1 MTPTFQVNSEP
12 IPGYRMTK
20 YLGRGGVGEVWQVEA
35 PGKVAKAVKLIPL
48 ENTEALLSD
57 RELQGLAKI
66 RSIRH
71 PYLLSI
77 DRYEIT
83 RGYVIIVMELADKSL
98 ADRFEECARVHGTG
112 VPRDELLR
120 YMRETAEVLD
130 LLAVEHQLQH
140 LDIKPENLFMMSG
153 HIKVADFGLVHSSM
167 TELAA
172 SALAFTPAY
181 APPELFSGR
190 ISPSADQY
198 SLAVTYQELLT
209 GRRPFDATSF
219 RELVFAHDNLQPDF
233 SSAPIEDRPVLL
245 KAMSKNEDERY
256 ASCTAFIDALL
267 KAGKIQIPT
276 GTKQRPPS
284 VQFFVPPA
292 AAAAAPPAP
301 APHAVAAAA
310 KLAPV
315 AAPAASPNG
324 RSVKPM
330 YTRTA
335 SVTGSFGRDPSFRG
349 SPLGGKPLEANR
361 RQTASVELQ
370 PHQDKVV
377 NTFVTCVAPE
387 LYALKMRAFIDALGA
402 DIEGSP
408 TPNDIV
414 LRFRPNRMVWFTR
427 RGESL
432 FLRVETSGKPGANGN
447 GLIQASVYSSNTSI
461 VGPALTHKAMLLVRA
476 LRGFLMASEKNTTF
490 DAEVLKAQLWAS

>member
-66 RSIRH
+66 RLIRH

-83 RGYVIIVMELADKSL
+83 RGYVVIVMELADKSL
-98 ADRFEECARVHGTG
+98 ADRFEECAQQLGTG
-112 VPRDELLR
+112 IPRDELLR
-120 YMRETAEVLD
+120 YMHETAEVLD

-167 TELAA
+167 TELSA

-181 APPELFSGR
+181 APPELFNGR

-219 RELVFAHDNLQPDF
+219 RELVFAHDNLQADF
-233 SSAPIEDRPVLL
+233 STAPEHDRPILL
-245 KAMSKNEDERY
+245 KATSKREEDRY
-256 ASCTAFIDALL
+256 ASCTAFIDGLL
-267 KAGKIQIPT
+267 AAGKKPET
-276 GTKQRPPS
+276 GVSKKRPPS
-284 VQFFVPPA
+284 AQFFIPA
-292 AAAAAPPAP
+292 AK
-301 APHAVAAAA
+301 AAA
-310 KLAPV
+310 KEAAKATPSVRPGRNVRPMHTRTATVTASFGREPAWRSSPLDGAV
-315 AAPAASPNG
+315 APAANN
-324 RSVKPM
+324 R
-330 YTRTA
+330 
-335 SVTGSFGRDPSFRG
+335 
-349 SPLGGKPLEANR
+349 PL
-361 RQTASVELQ
+361 SIELQ
-370 PHQDKVV
+370 LEQDKVV
-377 NTFVTCVAPE
+377 NTFVTCVTPE
-387 LYALKMRAFIDALGA
+387 IYALKMRAFIDAMGA
-402 DIEGSP
+402 EIEGLPIPSD
-408 TPNDIV
+408 TV
-414 LRFRPNRMVWFTR
+414 LRFRPERLAWFTR
-427 RGESL
+427 RSESL
-432 FLRVETSGKPGANGN
+432 FLRVESSVRPLANGN
-447 GLIQASVYSSNTSI
+447 GLIQASVYSSDSNLA
-461 VGPALTHKAMLLVRA
+461 GPALTRKAALLVRA
-476 LRGFLMASEKNTTF
+476 LRGFLMASEKDAQSTF
-490 DAEVLKAQLWAS
+490 DAATLKAQLWAP

>member
-66 RSIRH
+66 RLIRH

-98 ADRFEECARVHGTG
+98 ADRFEECAKQHGTG

-120 YMRETAEVLD
+120 YMHETAEVLD
-130 LLAVEHQLQH
+130 LLAVEHNLQH

-153 HIKVADFGLVHSSM
+153 HIKVADFGLVHSAM
-167 TELAA
+167 TELSA

-181 APPELFSGR
+181 APPELFNGR

-233 SSAPIEDRPVLL
+233 SSAPAEDRPVLL
-245 KAMSKNEDERY
+245 KAVSKREEDRFP
-256 ASCTAFIDALL
+256 SCTAFIEALMQ
-267 KAGKIQIPT
+267 AGKKDQPT
-276 GTKQRPPS
+276 AAPKQRPPS
-284 VQFFVPPA
+284 VQFFMPA
-292 AAAAAPPAP
+292 GGVAD
-301 APHAVAAAA
+301 AVKAAA
-310 KLAPV
+310 KPV
-315 AAPAASPNG
+315 TAALKAEHRPA
-324 RSVKPM
+324 KPM
-330 YTRTA
+330 FTRTA
-335 SVTGSFGRDPSFRG
+335 SATGAFSREPGWRS
-349 SPLGGKPLEANR
+349 SPMGTKAVEPR
-361 RQTASVELQ
+361 RQQPLSIELQ
-370 PHQDKVV
+370 PNQDKVV
-377 NTFVTCVAPE
+377 NTFVTCVTPE
-387 LYALKMRAFIDALGA
+387 LYALKMRAFIDAMNAELEGMPSLA
-402 DIEGSP
+402 D
-408 TPNDIV
+408 TV
-414 LRFRPNRMVWFTR
+414 LRFRPNRAAWFTR

-432 FLRVETSGKPGANGN
+432 FLRVETSVRQGAAGS
-447 GLIQASVYSSNTSI
+447 GLIQATVYSSNSSI
-461 VGPALTHKAMLLVRA
+461 VGPALTHKATLLVRA
-476 LRGFLMASEKNTTF
+476 LRGFLMASEEGAQTTF
-490 DAEVLKAQLWAS
+490 NAEVLKAQLWAN

>member
-1 MTPTFQVNSEP
+1 MSQTYQVNSEP

-83 RGYVIIVMELADKSL
+83 KGYVIIVMELADKSL
-98 ADRFEECARVHGTG
+98 ADRFEECARAQGTG
-112 VPRDELLR
+112 IPRDELLR
-120 YMRETAEVLD
+120 YMHESAEVLD

-140 LDIKPENLFMMSG
+140 LDIKPENLFLMSG

-167 TELAA
+167 AELSA

-181 APPELFSGR
+181 APPELFNGR
-190 ISPSADQY
+190 IAPSADQY

-233 SSAPIEDRPVLL
+233 SSAPPQDRAILL
-245 KAMSKNEDERY
+245 RATSKKEADRFP
-256 ASCTAFIDALL
+256 SCTAFIEALL
-267 KAGKIQIPT
+267 KAGKLEEVAFAP
-276 GTKQRPPS
+276 KQRPPS
-284 VQFFVPPA
+284 VQFFVP
-292 AAAAAPPAP
+292 AAAPDAKNGVKIQPAK
-301 APHAVAAAA
+301 AEG
-310 KLAPV
+310 K
-315 AAPAASPNG
+315 
-324 RSVKPM
+324 SVKPM
-330 YTRTA
+330 YTRTPTQTS
-335 SVTGSFGRDPSFRG
+335 SVGREPAWKS
-349 SPLGGKPLEANR
+349 SPLDGKP
-361 RQTASVELQ
+361 ASKSHDRPLSIELQ

-377 NTFVTCVAPE
+377 NTFVTCVTPE
-387 LYALKMRAFIDALGA
+387 LYALKLRAFIDGMGA
-402 DIEGSP
+402 EIEGLPSP
-408 TPNDIV
+408 TDTM
-414 LRFRPNRMVWFTR
+414 LRFRPNRNAWFTR
-427 RGESL
+427 RSSESL
-432 FLRVETSGKPGANGN
+432 FLRIESSSRPAANGA
-447 GLIQASVYSSNTSI
+447 GLIQATVYSSDSSV
-461 VGPALTHKAMLLVRA
+461 VGPALTRKSILLVRA
-476 LRGFLMASEKNTTF
+476 LRGFLMASDNRAETTF
-490 DAEVLKAQLWAS
+490 DAESIKAELWAT